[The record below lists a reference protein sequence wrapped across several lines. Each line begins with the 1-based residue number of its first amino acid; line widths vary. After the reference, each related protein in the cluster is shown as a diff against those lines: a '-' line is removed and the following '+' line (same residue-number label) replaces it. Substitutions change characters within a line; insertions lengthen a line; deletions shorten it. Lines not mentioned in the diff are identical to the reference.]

1 MDKTSLLAE
10 LKKQKL
16 VAVIRGQ
23 NEEEVIKIVDAL
35 EYISWKSHI
44 QYHRQNR
51 L

>member
-35 EYISWKSHI
+35 YRGGIHFMEIT
-44 QYHRQNR
+44 
-51 L
+51 